1 MKKVLLSTIAI
12 IGIVSG
18 TAFAQQ
24 AVPEEQAVHSPADGA
39 QHVEAVVSNSD
50 VTTPLTGMMHTQGGH
65 MMGMKGHGK
74 MADTSGMMSSKMNCG
89 KSGMMM
95 EKKGMMHGMSSGMH
109 HGKMRGMK
117 DHGMKGHGMK
127 GHGMMALGF
136 YMPGHEQWTSE
147 QHQQFLD
154 ATADLR
160 KDLVVKRFEIA
171 EAKRNTA
178 STPEQFG
185 QLDKDLIDIRTN
197 LQVKALEINAVA
209 AE

>member
-39 QHVEAVVSNSD
+39 HHVEAAVSNSD
-50 VTTPLTGMMHTQGGH
+50 VTTASTGMVHTQGGH

-74 MADTSGMMSSKMNCG
+74 MADTSGMMSGKMNCG

-95 EKKGMMHGMSSGMH
+95 QKKGMMHGMSGGMD

-117 DHGMKGHGMK
+117 DHGMKDHGMK

-136 YMPGHEQWTSE
+136 YMPGHEQWTPE